1 VITDLPLIFS
11 LVLFIALL
19 IAGLKVPFA
28 IAIPG
33 MLYVVMTD
41 GFGFLR
47 SLGIVTWGSMNAY
60 TLTAVPL
67 FVLLAE
73 IVLRSGL
80 GLRMYRGLAQLLRRL
95 PGGLLQVNI
104 AGCGIFSAI
113 SGSSIATA
121 ASVTGVSIPELKRR
135 GYDWRMSLGSLAAG
149 GALGNLI
156 PPSIIM
162 IIYAS
167 FTDTSVSKLF
177 IASIIPGIVL
187 MLMFMFYIAIRALG
201 GGVTSVAGSDSDEPR
216 LSPMELIGDLL
227 PFSVLILVTLG
238 SIYAGI
244 ATPTE
249 AAAIACV
256 ASVII
261 GKIWGDLS
269 LDRVKESLIS
279 TVEIVGNILLIVLA
293 AYLYAYAMSISGA
306 GKVIATWIGSMGL
319 GYTEFLIALLIMYLV
334 LGTFLDSMGMVILTV
349 PVLYP
354 VLMAYGVDL
363 IWFGVFLVVAVEIG
377 LLTPPVGM
385 ILFVIQGMTK
395 ATAKDVFMGAL
406 PFFLV
411 MVAFILMLLFVP
423 DMALWLPGQ
432 MK

>member
-1 VITDLPLIFS
+1 MTELPLILS
-11 LVLFIALL
+11 LVLFLALL
-19 IAGLKVPFA
+19 VAGMKVPFA

-33 MLYVVMTD
+33 MVYVAMTD

-47 SLGIVTWGSMNAY
+47 SLGVVTWGSMNAY

-80 GLRMYRGLAQLLRRL
+80 GLRMYRGLAQLLRLL

-104 AGCGIFSAI
+104 VGCGIFSAI

-177 IASIIPGIVL
+177 IASVIPGIVL
-187 MLMFMFYIAIRALG
+187 MLMFMAYIAFRALTG
-201 GGVTSVAGSDSDEPR
+201 NIVPR
-216 LSPMELIGDLL
+216 ANAETDPPKLSPGELIADLL

-249 AAAIACV
+249 AAALACV
-256 ASVII
+256 AAVII
-261 GKIWGDLS
+261 GRIWGDLG
-269 LDRVKESLIS
+269 VKDFNEAVVN

-293 AYLYAYAMSISGA
+293 AYLYSYAMSISGA
-306 GKVIATWIGSMGL
+306 GKVIATWIGSLGL
-319 GYTEFLIALLIMYLV
+319 GYMEFLIALLIMYLV

-363 IWFGVFLVVAVEIG
+363 VWFGVFLVVAVEIG
-377 LLTPPVGM
+377 LLTP
-385 ILFVIQGMTK
+385 LS
-395 ATAKDVFMGAL
+395 A
-406 PFFLV
+406 
-411 MVAFILMLLFVP
+411 
-423 DMALWLPGQ
+423 
-432 MK
+432 